1 MVRRLGQ
8 AFPPPGLGAVSGR
21 DAQGIESGMTSR
33 GVKSESSELSRGDS
47 AVPSIS
53 LALLATAL
61 GGGALLGAA
70 VAAATANRS
79 QPDDVISGEISIDLL
94 KKVELLT
101 IRLR

>member
-1 MVRRLGQ
+1 
-8 AFPPPGLGAVSGR
+8 
-21 DAQGIESGMTSR
+21 MTSR

-70 VAAATANRS
+70 VAGATANRS

-94 KKVELLT
+94 KKVELLKEGLT
-101 IRLR
+101 RLGGGRPKFDRPPMPVRGPAIPRTP